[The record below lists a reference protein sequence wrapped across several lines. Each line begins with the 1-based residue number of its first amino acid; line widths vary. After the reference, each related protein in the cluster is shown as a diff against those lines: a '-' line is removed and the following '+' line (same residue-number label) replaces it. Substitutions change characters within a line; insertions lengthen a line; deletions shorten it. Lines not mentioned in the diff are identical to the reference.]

1 MDFANEIS
9 AKVMGDILAKGM
21 SLADVDLSD
30 TVNSEAV
37 KALGEILT
45 GNRNHEL
52 RELSAS
58 FLCKVV

>member
-1 MDFANEIS
+1 
-9 AKVMGDILAKGM
+9 LR
-21 SLADVDLSD
+21 ADVGAGREGGWES
-30 TVNSEAV
+30 AV